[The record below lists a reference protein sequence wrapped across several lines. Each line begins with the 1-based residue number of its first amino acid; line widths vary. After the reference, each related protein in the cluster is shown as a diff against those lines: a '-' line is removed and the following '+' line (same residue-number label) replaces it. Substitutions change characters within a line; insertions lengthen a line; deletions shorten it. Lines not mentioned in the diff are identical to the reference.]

1 MYKRFGTPCQEE
13 IQRIDG
19 QSATPAAP
27 KYVVHPPHPSALF
40 QYCMTGPCSVKIVDF
55 GEAFLA
61 ASAGAVGDLHT
72 PVSIAAP
79 EIVFKD
85 TAAIGM
91 PVDIWALAC
100 TVYEILGN
108 ESLLTSFMPYR
119 DEILVEMVRTLGK
132 LPEMWWGKWDAR
144 QRYFEEDGTFKP
156 EFANLIGEPRTID
169 IKERVSTLMRDTDG
183 YLDPE
188 ECLVLERM
196 LGGMLRY
203 EPGDRI
209 QAQELVGLLPAT
221 WDSSEDEDFL

>member
-1 MYKRFGTPCQEE
+1 MYKRFGTPDQEE

-19 QSATPAAP
+19 QPATPAAP
-27 KYVVHPPHPSALF
+27 KYVVRPPHPSPLF
-40 QYCMTGPCSVKIVDF
+40 RYCMTGPCSVKIVDF
-55 GEAFLA
+55 GEAFLT
-61 ASAGAVGDLHT
+61 ASAEAVGDLYT

-85 TAAIGM
+85 AAAVGM

-100 TVYEILGN
+100 TVYEILGDQR
-108 ESLLTSFMPYR
+108 LLTSFMAYR

-132 LPEMWWGKWDAR
+132 LPEKWWGKWDAR

-156 EFANLIGEPRTID
+156 DCADLIGEPRTVD
-169 IKERVSTLMRDTDG
+169 IGERVRRLIRDTDG
-183 YLDPE
+183 HLGLE
-188 ECLVLERM
+188 ECFVLEQM

-221 WDSSEDEDFL
+221 WDSPENEGFL